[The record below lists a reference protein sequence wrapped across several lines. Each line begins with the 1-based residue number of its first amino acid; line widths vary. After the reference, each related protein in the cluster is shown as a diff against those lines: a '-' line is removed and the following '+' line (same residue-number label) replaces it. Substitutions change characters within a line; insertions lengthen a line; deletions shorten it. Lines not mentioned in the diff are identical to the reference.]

1 MGHLQVSVGDEVKS
15 LQRTEDGVVFE
26 DGLLELSDG
35 REMAWRWWGDPDG
48 KPVFRIQG
56 TPSSRLQRNPDA
68 SVQRNLGVRFLMA
81 DRPGYGGST
90 RKPGRG
96 IADIAD
102 DYAQLLDAHGLDRV
116 PAMGTSGGGPHVLAL
131 AARHPDRVPAATVVV
146 GGTPLQGDEVAR
158 LVGVNARGY
167 ALAEEH
173 PDRVPAAT
181 VVVGGTPLQGDEVAR
196 LVGVNAR
203 GYALAEEGWEPL
215 HEFLVEIRER
225 LVGDEGMQGVLSD
238 APASDRAIMTDPL
251 WQRMS
256 RENIAETLRQGAE
269 GWTDESLAMHREW
282 DFDPA
287 DVKSSV
293 TWWHGDDDMNAP
305 LSAARRIVARLPGVD
320 LRVWHDEGHFAS
332 LIHDREI
339 VAELLSRSS

>member
-167 ALAEEH
+167 ALAEE
-173 PDRVPAAT
+173 
-181 VVVGGTPLQGDEVAR
+181 
-196 LVGVNAR
+196 
-203 GYALAEEGWEPL
+203 GWEPL

-225 LVGDEGMQGVLSD
+225 LLGDEGMQGVLSD

-305 LSAARRIVARLPGVD
+305 LSAARRVVARLPGVD